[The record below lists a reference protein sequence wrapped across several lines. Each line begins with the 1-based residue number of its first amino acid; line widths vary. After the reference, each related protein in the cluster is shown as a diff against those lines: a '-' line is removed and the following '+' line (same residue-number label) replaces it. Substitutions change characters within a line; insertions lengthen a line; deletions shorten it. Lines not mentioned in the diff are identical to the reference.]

1 MIEPR
6 KSVTLC
12 GCELDEPGHIC
23 AFFDSKAEQYAIL
36 APYYKEGIDQGERV
50 ITIVDEAEVGDH
62 RARMEAH
69 GISVQEALSNGSLRV
84 YASEDTYTSGGGFTA
99 ERMYD
104 LLQNALATARRGGW
118 RVRTS
123 GVMDWAYRGHA
134 GTEELMEY
142 EARVNVL
149 LPIYD
154 CTLLCVYDLD
164 RLNARTMMDILA
176 THPFVIHRRQ
186 ILKNPYYRPP
196 VELLEEML
204 LTPPVGLNAKVPVQ
218 A

>member
-1 MIEPR
+1 MSER
-6 KSVTLC
+6 RAVTLC
-12 GCELDEPGHIC
+12 GERLCEPGHIC
-23 AFFDSKAEQYAIL
+23 AFFDSQAEQYEIL
-36 APYYKEGIDQGERV
+36 APYYQEGIEQGEQV
-50 ITIVDEAEVGDH
+50 VTIVDRGQVADH
-62 RARMEAH
+62 EQRLRRH
-69 GISVQEALSNGSLRV
+69 GIAVDEALANGRLKI
-84 YASEDTYTSGGGFTA
+84 YASEDTYTIGGGFAA

-104 LLQNALATARRGGW
+104 VLQGALARAQREGW

-134 GTEELMEY
+134 GTEQLMEY

-164 RLNARTMMDILA
+164 RLDARKVMDVLA
-176 THPFVIHRRQ
+176 THPFVIHRRE

-204 LTPPVGLNAKVPVQ
+204 LRPTAATPTRIRA
-218 A
+218 

>member
-1 MIEPR
+1 MSDPR
-6 KSVTLC
+6 SVTLC
-12 GCELDEPGHIC
+12 GQQLREPAHLC
-23 AFFDSKAEQYAIL
+23 AFFDSQAEQYEIL
-36 APYYKEGIDQGERV
+36 APYYQEGIEQGEQV
-50 ITIVDEAEVGDH
+50 ITIVDQAQVKDH
-62 RARMEAH
+62 EARMAEH
-69 GISVQEALSNGSLRV
+69 GISVEEAL
-84 YASEDTYTSGGGFTA
+84 ASGRLKVFTAQDTYTMGGSFAA

-104 LLQNALATARRGGW
+104 MLQGALATAQREGW

-123 GVMDWAYRGHA
+123 GVMDWTYDEYPGI
-134 GTEELMEY
+134 EELMAY

-154 CTLLCVYDLD
+154 CILLCVYDLD
-164 RLNARTMMDILA
+164 RLDARRLMDVLT

-196 VELLEEML
+196 VELLADL
-204 LTPPVGLNAKVPVQ
+204 LGAPRPVGEERRPIQ

>member
-1 MIEPR
+1 MSDR
-6 KSVTLC
+6 RHVTLC
-12 GCELDEPGHIC
+12 GEKLCEPGHIC
-23 AFFDSKAEQYAIL
+23 AFFDSKAEQYEIL
-36 APYYKEGIDQGERV
+36 APYYQEGLEQGEQV
-50 ITIVDEAEVGDH
+50 ITIVDHDQVADH
-62 RARMEAH
+62 RHRLREY
-69 GISVQEALSNGSLRV
+69 GIPVDEALASGTLKV
-84 YASEDTYTSGGGFTA
+84 YASEETYTTGGNFAA

-104 LLQNALATARRGGW
+104 LLQGALADAQREGR

-134 GTEELMEY
+134 GTEQLIGY

-154 CTLLCVYDLD
+154 CTLLCVYDID
-164 RLNARTMMDILA
+164 RLDARRMMDILA
-176 THPFVIHRRQ
+176 THPFIIHRRE
-186 ILKNPYYRPP
+186 IHKNPYYRPP

-204 LTPPVGLNAKVPVQ
+204 LRPTAETPTRIQ